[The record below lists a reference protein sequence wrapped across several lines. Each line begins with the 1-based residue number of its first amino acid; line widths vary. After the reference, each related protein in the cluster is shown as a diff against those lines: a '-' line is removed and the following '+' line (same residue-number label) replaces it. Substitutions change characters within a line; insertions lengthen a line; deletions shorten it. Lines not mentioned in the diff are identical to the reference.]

1 MDDESPPPLPIRP
14 TPTSLFQPFLPR
26 PQGLHSEKPLPF
38 SIDNILRP
46 TFGRNLWAASPFL
59 SSSFMAAAAFAAA
72 AAQAAQATP
81 PQTSLATPLS
91 PTLSTAS
98 SNSSTPTPIKR
109 EEKHHHREDPVDL
122 TSKNNNNDNNN
133 SSNSSKS
140 DTNELPNGLKR
151 DEDCPPG
158 MVRGPNG
165 QLWPAWVF
173 CTRYSDRPSSGPR
186 SRRIKKPPREPGSTP
201 SASRES
207 SSLEKRPR
215 TAFSAEQLARLKKEF
230 EDNRYLTEER
240 RRNLA
245 TELGLNENQIK
256 IWFQNKRAKIKK
268 STGQKGEL
276 AQMLMAQGL
285 YNHSTVPVDDDD
297 NPIY

>member
-109 EEKHHHREDPVDL
+109 EEKHHHQRL
-122 TSKNNNNDNNN
+122 
-133 SSNSSKS
+133 
-140 DTNELPNGLKR
+140 
-151 DEDCPPG
+151 
-158 MVRGPNG
+158 
-165 QLWPAWVF
+165 
-173 CTRYSDRPSSGPR
+173 
-186 SRRIKKPPREPGSTP
+186 
-201 SASRES
+201 
-207 SSLEKRPR
+207 
-215 TAFSAEQLARLKKEF
+215 RLKNRDVFSCLLQGCIYRGSRGSLGYPGFWVIIKAEAIKREIF
-230 EDNRYLTEER
+230 EDFYL
-240 RRNLA
+240 
-245 TELGLNENQIK
+245 
-256 IWFQNKRAKIKK
+256 
-268 STGQKGEL
+268 
-276 AQMLMAQGL
+276 
-285 YNHSTVPVDDDD
+285 
-297 NPIY
+297 

>member
-1 MDDESPPPLPIRP
+1 MIVMNPKVKEEEMDDESPPPLPIRP

-26 PQGLHSEKPLPF
+26 PQPDKPLPF

-81 PQTSLATPLS
+81 PQTSVATPLS

-109 EEKHHHREDPVDL
+109 EEKHHPREDPVDL
-122 TSKNNNNDNNN
+122 TKNNNNNNDNNN
-133 SSNSSKS
+133 SKS
-140 DTNELPNGLKR
+140 DTNELPSGLKR

-173 CTRYSDRPSSGPR
+173 CTRYSDRPSSGE
-186 SRRIKKPPREPGSTP
+186 SLSSVCASFNEMIKSFLCWLT
-201 SASRES
+201 S
-207 SSLEKRPR
+207 SSPSSKNYRASL
-215 TAFSAEQLARLKKEF
+215 
-230 EDNRYLTEER
+230 
-240 RRNLA
+240 NL
-245 TELGLNENQIK
+245 
-256 IWFQNKRAKIKK
+256 
-268 STGQKGEL
+268 
-276 AQMLMAQGL
+276 
-285 YNHSTVPVDDDD
+285 
-297 NPIY
+297 

>member
-1 MDDESPPPLPIRP
+1 MNPKVKEEEMDDESPPPLPIRP

-140 DTNELPNGLKR
+140 ETNELPNGLKR

-173 CTRYSDRPSSGPR
+173 CTRYSDRPSSG
-186 SRRIKKPPREPGSTP
+186 
-201 SASRES
+201 ES
-207 SSLEKRPR
+207 
-215 TAFSAEQLARLKKEF
+215 LA
-230 EDNRYLTEER
+230 
-240 RRNLA
+240 
-245 TELGLNENQIK
+245 
-256 IWFQNKRAKIKK
+256 
-268 STGQKGEL
+268 
-276 AQMLMAQGL
+276 
-285 YNHSTVPVDDDD
+285 
-297 NPIY
+297 

>member
-26 PQGLHSEKPLPF
+26 PQHHSDKPLPF

-81 PQTSLATPLS
+81 TQTSMATPLS

-109 EEKHHHREDPVDL
+109 EEKHHHSRSEDPVDL
-122 TSKNNNNDNNN
+122 TKNNNNDNNN
-133 SSNSSKS
+133 SSSKS
-140 DTNELPNGLKR
+140 DTNELPDGLKR

-173 CTRYSDRPSSGPR
+173 CTRYSDRPSSGE
-186 SRRIKKPPREPGSTP
+186 SLAFNEMKSFLLLSSAP
-201 SASRES
+201 SSKLPTSER
-207 SSLEKRPR
+207 
-215 TAFSAEQLARLKKEF
+215 RLK
-230 EDNRYLTEER
+230 
-240 RRNLA
+240 NL
-245 TELGLNENQIK
+245 
-256 IWFQNKRAKIKK
+256 
-268 STGQKGEL
+268 
-276 AQMLMAQGL
+276 
-285 YNHSTVPVDDDD
+285 
-297 NPIY
+297 